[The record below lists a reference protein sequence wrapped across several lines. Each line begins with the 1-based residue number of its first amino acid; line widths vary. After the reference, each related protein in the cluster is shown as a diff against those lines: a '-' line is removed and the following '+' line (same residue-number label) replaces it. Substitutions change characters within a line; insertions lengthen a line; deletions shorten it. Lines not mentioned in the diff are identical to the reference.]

1 MILFYNKSNQLL
13 RREYAQ
19 KVLINAITATEMCLI
34 PFYLGMK
41 KSTIR
46 ATISSSLIVV
56 SVSCQSEGVILINR
70 LIKFQLIM

>member
-41 KSTIR
+41 KFNYTSDNQFIHYCCFGFLSERGCYTN
-46 ATISSSLIVV
+46 
-56 SVSCQSEGVILINR
+56 QS
-70 LIKFQLIM
+70 FD